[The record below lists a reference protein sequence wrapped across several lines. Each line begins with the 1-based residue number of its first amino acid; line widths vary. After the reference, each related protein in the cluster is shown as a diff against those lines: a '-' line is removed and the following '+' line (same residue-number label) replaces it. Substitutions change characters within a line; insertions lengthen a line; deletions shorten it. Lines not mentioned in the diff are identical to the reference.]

1 MRALWLGITRVLLP
15 GLAVTAVLMIVI
27 WGLIQLLG
35 VWPATVIGLGVPFIF
50 LLYALGL
57 WIEDSER

>member
-15 GLAVTAVLMIVI
+15 GLAITFVLLMVV

-35 VWPATVIGLGVPFIF
+35 VWPAAVIGLGVPFIF
-50 LLYALGL
+50 LLWVLGL